1 MGRPMRHGLYMGR
14 PENYVGRPVYLTGR
28 SMGRPMC
35 CPVLKGACACADVIF
50 LRYVVVG
57 FSLVF
62 PRLDSVGQLLS
73 AHETHIASTHYS
85 HISAPPTIRSDGFM
99 WVTTS
104 SSCSTP
110 AAAAAQQEHV
120 PLQHPVLLQNTLL
133 HYPLYS
139 KYNASTSSDIW
150 RRLPT
155 LTGAAAVLIPG
166 STSTHEGER
175 RCNFR
180 SEDVPCLG
188 LLHEVAPAVPSAG
201 RTITAPRL

>member
-1 MGRPMRHGLYMGR
+1 MCHGPVQPITFSKNRGPVRPINFSKVSGRPGHHMAARPMRHGLYMGWL
-14 PENYVGRPVYLTGR
+14 ENSVGRPVDLTGWA
-28 SMGRPMC
+28 MGRPMC
-35 CPVLKGACACADVIF
+35 FPVLKGACACADVIF

-139 KYNASTSSDIW
+139 KYNASTSSDI
-150 RRLPT
+150 L
-155 LTGAAAVLIPG
+155 AAA
-166 STSTHEGER
+166 SHAY
-175 RCNFR
+175 R
-180 SEDVPCLG
+180 SSSSP
-188 LLHEVAPAVPSAG
+188 H
-201 RTITAPRL
+201 PRFDIDT